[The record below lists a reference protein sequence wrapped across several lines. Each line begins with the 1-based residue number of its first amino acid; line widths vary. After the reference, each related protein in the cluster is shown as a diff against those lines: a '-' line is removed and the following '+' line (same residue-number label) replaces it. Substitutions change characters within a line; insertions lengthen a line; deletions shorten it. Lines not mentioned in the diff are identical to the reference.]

1 MQRLWFLDTGDSDCM
16 GVHGYDCV
24 HPDQLD
30 WFREQNN
37 AIEDTDPS
45 KGQGFLFMH
54 IPMIEYVHLYNDYN
68 FFGHAEE
75 AVCCQSVNTGLFG
88 ALKEQP
94 CVNWVSVGHDHN
106 NDYFGNYEGVNL
118 AYGRKGG
125 YGCYGPSYPMQ
136 RGARVF
142 EVTESPFSIKTWVRE
157 ESGEVKEQITSKHRR
172 VTTMAQTE
180 CGGMDIKA
188 QLLND
193 EPEEMMYLK
202 DFYLRRPDLMHLVPD
217 EFLN

>member
-1 MQRLWFLDTGDSDCM
+1 
-16 GVHGYDCV
+16 
-24 HPDQLD
+24 
-30 WFREQNN
+30 
-37 AIEDTDPS
+37 
-45 KGQGFLFMH
+45 MH

-180 CGGMDIKA
+180 CGGMDTKA